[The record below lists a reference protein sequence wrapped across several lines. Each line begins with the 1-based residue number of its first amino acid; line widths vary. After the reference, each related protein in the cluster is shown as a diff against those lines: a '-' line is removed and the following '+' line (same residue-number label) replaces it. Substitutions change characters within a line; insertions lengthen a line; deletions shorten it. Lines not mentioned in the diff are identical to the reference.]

1 MSLNL
6 SLDIRLNR
14 SVDKNGYATYSVS
27 EGKNWGQRG
36 RNMFLS
42 NIEIKEWSR
51 GSDGRLNHYL
61 LKDKPSKS
69 VWRHSASLDVFDS
82 YDDCKSDLIKRM
94 LDQLSDFVKIA

>member
-1 MSLNL
+1 MKL

-14 SVDKNGYATYSVS
+14 SEDKGYATFSVS
-27 EGKNWGQRG
+27 KGDLLANG

-82 YDDCKSDLIKRM
+82 YEACKADLMKKM
-94 LDQLSDFVKIA
+94 LDQLKDFVKIVV

>member
-1 MSLNL
+1 MKL

-14 SVDKNGYATYSVS
+14 SEDRNGYATFSVS
-27 EGKNWGQRG
+27 KGNERRNE

-42 NIEIKEWSR
+42 NFEIKEWSR

-82 YDDCKSDLIKRM
+82 YEACKADLMKKM

>member
-1 MSLNL
+1 MKI

-14 SVDKNGYATYSVS
+14 SVDKNGYATFSVS

-42 NIEIKEWSR
+42 NIEIEEWSR
-51 GSDGRLNHYL
+51 GSDGGLNHYL

-69 VWRHSASLDVFDS
+69 VWRHSGSLEIFDS
-82 YDDCKSDLIKRM
+82 YDDCKADLMKKM
-94 LDQLSDFVKIA
+94 LSQLSDFVKIV

>member
-1 MSLNL
+1 MKV

-27 EGKNWGQRG
+27 EGKDWGRG

-42 NIEIKEWSR
+42 NIEIEEWSR
-51 GSDGRLNHYL
+51 GSDGGLNHYL

-69 VWRHSASLDVFDS
+69 VWRHSGSLEIFDS
-82 YDDCKSDLIKRM
+82 YDDCKADLMKKM
-94 LDQLSDFVKIA
+94 LSQLSDFVKIV

>member
-1 MSLNL
+1 MKL

-14 SVDKNGYATYSVS
+14 SEDKNGYATFSVS
-27 EGKNWGQRG
+27 KGDLRANG

-69 VWRHSASLDVFDS
+69 VWRHSSSLDVFDS
-82 YDDCKSDLIKRM
+82 YEDCKADLMKTM
-94 LDQLSDFVKIA
+94 LDQLKDFVRIV

>member
-1 MSLNL
+1 MKL

-14 SVDKNGYATYSVS
+14 SEDKNGYATFSVS
-27 EGKNWGQRG
+27 KGNFLANG

-82 YDDCKSDLIKRM
+82 YEDCKADLMKIM
-94 LDQLSDFVKIA
+94 LDQLKDFVKIV